1 MEIQS
6 VVASVRFGLGRHPG
20 DPVPADPVAWLE
32 RQLAAPAASLPAEG
46 YADIPTAFA
55 AIRADRETARA
66 VREAQAAAGS
76 GSASRP
82 PEGMEGGAMATPP
95 EPPAPAATPAARP
108 MFERPRLVRAAAEAW
123 IAHGLE
129 TEAEFHVRLTNF
141 WLNHFT
147 VSRRNPNAGA
157 FLGDFLRSA
166 IRPHV
171 TGRFADMLLAV
182 ARHPAMLIYLDNAGS
197 VGPNSRAGRRQ
208 GRGLNENLAREI
220 LELHTVSRAA
230 GYTQADVTEFA
241 RILTGWSIE
250 GRREPVGFVF
260 RPGAHE
266 PGEKVLMG
274 RRFPEGEEGGVA
286 ALRWLAE
293 HPATHRHLA
302 TKLVRHFVA
311 DDPPP
316 AAVERVFAAL
326 RDTRGDLGAAAR
338 ALIRV
343 PEAWSPP
350 LTKLR
355 APLDYALAVL
365 RALELPP
372 DRAAESAFRVLPRLG
387 QPLWAAPAPNGWADT
402 AAEWAAPE
410 GILRRIEWAHALA
423 GRAGNRTDARALAEA
438 VLGPL
443 AHPDTLREAGRAGSA
458 RDALT
463 LVLASPEFQRR

>member
-6 VVASVRFGLGRHPG
+6 VVASVRFGLGRRPD
-20 DPVPADPVAWLE
+20 DPVPADPAAWLE
-32 RQLAAPAASLPAEG
+32 RQLAAPPAPLPAEG
-46 YADIPTAFA
+46 YAGIPAAFA

-66 VREAQAAAGS
+66 AREAQARMAGS
-76 GSASRP
+76 DGAARREGA
-82 PEGMEGGAMATPP
+82 EGMAAP
-95 EPPAPAATPAARP
+95 EPPPGPAGAPPPA
-108 MFERPRLVRAAAEAW
+108 FERPRLIRAAGQAW
-123 IAHGLE
+123 LAHALA
-129 TEAEFHVRLTNF
+129 TEAAFPVRLANF

-147 VSRRNPNAGA
+147 VSRRHPDAGA
-157 FLGDFLRSA
+157 FLGDFLRTA
-166 IRPHV
+166 IHPHV

-197 VGPNSRAGRRQ
+197 VGPNSRAGLRL

-220 LELHTVSRAA
+220 LELHTLGRAG
-230 GYTQADVTEFA
+230 GYAQADVTALA
-241 RILTGWSIE
+241 RILTGWSVE
-250 GRREPVGFVF
+250 GRREPLGFVF
-260 RPGAHE
+260 RAAAHE
-266 PGEKVLMG
+266 PGEKVLLG
-274 RRFPEGEEGGVA
+274 RRFAEGEEGGIA

-316 AAVERVFAAL
+316 AAVDRVFATL

-338 ALIRV
+338 ALIRL
-343 PEAWSPP
+343 PQAWSPP

-355 APLDYALAVL
+355 APLDYTLAVL
-365 RALELPP
+365 RALGMPP
-372 DRAAESAFRVLPRLG
+372 DLAAGIAFRDLPRLG
-387 QPLWAAPAPNGWADT
+387 QPLWAAPAPNGWADQ

-423 GRAGNRTDARALAEA
+423 GRAARRVDARALAAA